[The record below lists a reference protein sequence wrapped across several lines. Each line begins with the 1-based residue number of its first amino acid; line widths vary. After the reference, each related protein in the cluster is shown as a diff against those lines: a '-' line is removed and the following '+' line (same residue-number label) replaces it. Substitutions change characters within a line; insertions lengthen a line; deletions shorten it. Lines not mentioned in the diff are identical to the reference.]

1 LKIRY
6 FFIDLLR
13 AIAIAEMIHGHS
25 LDGLLD
31 AGLRSSAFFI
41 NWTHVRGYTAPL
53 FLFASGFAFA
63 VATLPYV
70 KEYSV
75 FSRELRRRIQRL
87 FYVIFIGYFLHLPFF
102 SLRKTILSIGT
113 SAWDD
118 LLRVDILRCI
128 GASALFLQAW
138 QFLRPKREVTWVVI
152 GLLTLALPILTLCV
166 NNSELVLGL
175 PTFIRYYFVNSNFPL
190 FYYSSFLFLGFLLG
204 HLFSE
209 KKDRWLPYAL
219 IIALALIVIAQI
231 FSQAGIATSLRSFM
245 NKGGVIVL
253 FTVLLERGEVLW
265 RRMPSAVKYFGRE
278 SLVVYVVHLMIVYGS
293 GLNKGLVSHW
303 GQILSY
309 RELYLFMIWLMAAM
323 VLVTYVWHKL
333 KREHAP
339 VANWLRNT
347 LFWSLLVLF
356 LLRPY

>member
-1 LKIRY
+1 
-6 FFIDLLR
+6 
-13 AIAIAEMIHGHS
+13 
-25 LDGLLD
+25 
-31 AGLRSSAFFI
+31 
-41 NWTHVRGYTAPL
+41 
-53 FLFASGFAFA
+53 
-63 VATLPYV
+63 
-70 KEYSV
+70 
-75 FSRELRRRIQRL
+75 
-87 FYVIFIGYFLHLPFF
+87 
-102 SLRKTILSIGT
+102 
-113 SAWDD
+113 
-118 LLRVDILRCI
+118 
-128 GASALFLQAW
+128 
-138 QFLRPKREVTWVVI
+138 
-152 GLLTLALPILTLCV
+152 
-166 NNSELVLGL
+166 
-175 PTFIRYYFVNSNFPL
+175 VNSNFPL

-231 FSQAGIATSLRSFM
+231 FSQAGIAASLRSFM

-293 GLNKGLVSHW
+293 VLNKGLVSHW